1 MAIAGVAMIGVGVV
15 VSVAVAERADT
26 NARIEVSA
34 ANTTRL
40 PPDSTTTTTTSLPA
54 GRGPLPGGTYS
65 GVEHFALFT
74 GRCSFLDH
82 HIVGTFSPSDGT
94 TWTFHQDYCGTLK
107 GDLWSAEG
115 TFALT
120 APDGAM
126 ITGTVT
132 ETDIRVPSPG
142 VPYTIDVTGGTQR
155 FAGATGTCR
164 LDNHLRVIQFGLQDD
179 FGAFTCD
186 IGVGRIVQVRQ
197 AR

>member
-1 MAIAGVAMIGVGVV
+1 MIGVGVV
-15 VSVAVAERADT
+15 VSIAVADRADT

-34 ANTTRL
+34 ANTTRV
-40 PPDSTTTTTTSLPA
+40 PPASTTTAPTTTTTTTSLPP
-54 GRGPLPGGTYS
+54 GRGPLSGGTYS

-94 TWTFHQDYCGTLK
+94 PWTFHQDYCGTLQ

-126 ITGTVT
+126 LTGTVT

-142 VPYTIDVTGGTQR
+142 VPYTIVVTGGTQR

-186 IGVGRIVQVRQ
+186 VGAFRVVQVRQ